1 MHVNQ
6 EENDLS
12 PQFSIQPNP
21 KVRFTIVYEDD
32 FLIALNKPAG
42 VVTLPGKKHLYD
54 SLLNGAFVHW
64 GKKLQNLGKKRDF
77 GLLHRL
83 DRGTSGIVLIA
94 LQAETYDALRKLFET
109 RQIKKSYWAV
119 VAGVI
124 HPSQGQCTVP
134 IAEIKKDGRKQA
146 LLVSKLKNQKGQN
159 SHQKTHSKT
168 QTKSVK
174 RTYQNQI
181 KTIKA
186 QDASTTYRVIESQ
199 KSPYGLS
206 SLVHCEPKTGRLHQI
221 RIHMT
226 ALGSYVLG
234 DFDYA
239 GKTQLNQFMKSIARK
254 QLALHAGKVEFI
266 HPMTNKNLTIKAPL
280 SERLQ
285 TILKD
290 LNLQL
295 PLELSISTRSY

>member
-1 MHVNQ
+1 M
-6 EENDLS
+6 S

-21 KVRFTIVYEDD
+21 KVPFTIVYEDD
-32 FLIALNKPAG
+32 FLIALNKPSG

-83 DRGTSGIVLIA
+83 DRGTSGIVIIA
-94 LQAETYDALRKLFET
+94 LQTEAYDALRKLFET

-124 HPSQGQCTVP
+124 HAMQGKCSVP
-134 IAEIKKDGRKQA
+134 IAEVKKDGRKRA
-146 LLVSKLKNQKGQN
+146 LLVPNLNKQKA
-159 SHQKTHSKT
+159 HHP
-168 QTKSVK
+168 QTKSHSK
-174 RTYQNQI
+174 IQAKSFKTPYLNHK

-186 QDASTTYRVIESQ
+186 QNASTTYRVIESQ

-206 SLVHCEPKTGRLHQI
+206 SLVYCEPKTGRLHQI

-239 GKTQLNQFMKSIARK
+239 GKTPLNQFMKSTARK
-254 QLALHAGKVEFI
+254 QLALHAGKVELV
-266 HPMTNKNLTIKAPL
+266 HPMTNRNLTIKAPL

-285 TILKD
+285 VILND

-295 PLELSISTRSY
+295 PSELSINTRSY